1 MTATT
6 IPAADHLATVIESK
20 KTKDGVDLATLSL
33 LSPVLVVFLRHT
45 GCMFCRETIAE
56 IARLRACLEASGI
69 KIVLVH
75 HGRSSTMESLLRK
88 QGLGGLDNI
97 YDSDRSLYR
106 AFGLRRGSTNQ
117 VFGFRIWPRAFSA
130 LRRHG
135 AGLPAGD
142 PFQMPGVFLL
152 DRCEVVHSFRP
163 RKISDQ
169 ADYKQITS
177 SVMKHIA

>member
-33 LSPVLVVFLRHT
+33 LSPVMVVFLRHA

-56 IARLRACLEASGI
+56 VARLRPSLEAAGV

-88 QGLGGLDNI
+88 KGLGGLDNI

-106 AFGLRRGSTNQ
+106 AFGLRRGSASQ

-130 LRRHG
+130 LRKHG

-152 DRCEVVHSFRP
+152 HQCELVQSFRP
-163 RKISDQ
+163 RRISEQ
-169 ADYKQITS
+169 PDYEQINS
-177 SVMKHIA
+177 SVVKR